1 MPPILKLIKD
11 MKMITD
17 IKLNKERPAD
27 GGINAIVGSSSL
39 KVYVLTLSKNFMSTH
54 SKAGQKTEFFDKIKS
69 GEKIHTIRGNYELWK
84 KRIDE
89 IQKGKAILS
98 IREWSDKPYRSPQ
111 MELMQLTKV
120 GIQKIQ
126 RDVLGWFIDDIDSD
140 YKMTDFAKNDGLDVR
155 DFAEWFKHKGIKEPM
170 AIIHFT
176 NFRY

>member
-1 MPPILKLIKD
+1 

-17 IKLNKERPAD
+17 IKPNKERPAG

-39 KVYVLTLSKNFMSTH
+39 KVYVLTLSKYFMSNH
-54 SKAGQKTEFFDKIKS
+54 SKAGKPTEFFDKIKT

-89 IQKGKAILS
+89 IKKGKAILS

-111 MELMQLTKV
+111 IELMQLTDV
-120 GIQKIQ
+120 GVQKIQ

-140 YKMTDFAKNDGLDVR
+140 YKMTDFAKNDGLEVR
-155 DFAEWFKHKGIKEPM
+155 DFAEWFKYKGIKEAM

>member
-1 MPPILKLIKD
+1 MIKD
-11 MKMITD
+11 KKTIAD
-17 IKLNKERPAD
+17 SSARGENKPY
-27 GGINAIVGSSSL
+27 VGSSSL

-54 SKAGQKTEFFDKIKS
+54 SKAGKPTEFFYKIKT

-98 IREWSDKPYRSPQ
+98 IREWSGKPYRSPQ
-111 MELMQLTKV
+111 VELMQLADV
-120 GIQKIQ
+120 GVQKIQ

-155 DFAEWFKHKGIKEPM
+155 DFAEWFKHKGIKEAM